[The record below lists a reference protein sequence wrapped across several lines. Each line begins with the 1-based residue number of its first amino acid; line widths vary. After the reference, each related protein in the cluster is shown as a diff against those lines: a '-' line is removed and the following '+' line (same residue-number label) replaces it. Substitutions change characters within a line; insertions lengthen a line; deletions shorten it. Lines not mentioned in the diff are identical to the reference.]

1 MSAAELTANSK
12 RARDILSRIH
22 DTYKLAKGRLAKGE
36 TRVHALRDLI
46 DDPLIFVQLAKMWQ
60 HENVEKAIE
69 AYQTAIEIHGRV
81 KGNKGESV
89 IDLEAHT
96 RDLSGLQMSNNLGA
110 LYLGQ
115 KNVDEAMQ
123 MFEQMLEDLG
133 EVTNEEEK
141 TLQTVLL
148 YNLGRAY
155 EEAKENVKA
164 DEVFT
169 GLLARHP
176 EHLPGEQS
184 SVICCS
190 ISYLTLCLHADRS
203 QTAKSH
209 LDPHCRQL
217 QRAGEP
223 LEGSQRI
230 LQQGSVTSSANH
242 TSSHLA
248 REMERRFRLCISDE
262 AGEPGRCAC
271 PVRFGRVSLPLR
283 SRIKSYRNRA
293 SSRLC
298 AIGRSV

>member
-46 DDPLIFVQLAKMWQ
+46 DDPLIFVQMAKMWQ

-190 ISYLTLCLHADRS
+190 ISYLTLCLHSDRS

-209 LDPHCRQL
+209 LDSHCRQL

-223 LEGSQRI
+223 LEGSQRV
-230 LQQGSVTSSANH
+230 LQQGSVTPSANH